1 MLNLVALEAW
11 LANLICRKI
20 QKRYQCPL
28 LVLNVVLIAFTC
40 ICQAVLLLY
49 LLEMDSKYCEK
60 F

>member
-11 LANLICRKI
+11 LANLICRKM

-49 LLEMDSKYCEK
+49 LLEMDSK
-60 F
+60 